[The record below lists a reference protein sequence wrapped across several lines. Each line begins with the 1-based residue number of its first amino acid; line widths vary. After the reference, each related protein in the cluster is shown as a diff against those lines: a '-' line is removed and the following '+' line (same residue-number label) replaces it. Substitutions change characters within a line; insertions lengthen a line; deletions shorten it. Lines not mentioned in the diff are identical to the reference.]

1 MSNEGGMRCFYAA
14 TALRAGGLL
23 EDKRLEKCTDR
34 HRIRIE
40 RPILNDFDPGS
51 VRLIDPRTAGLVI
64 EMVHGWP
71 SRVHLQM
78 GRAALGAGKTVWFYW
93 PHEGAIERID
103 RERLASYARLWLVV
117 QGRDLMFH
125 GVMRLR
131 QVANNFLPSRS
142 RRIAAR
148 LYHALKS
155 RLIALASPSVIRTD
169 TRLDDADRVTQA
181 ARATLVK
188 LVADSHPVSL
198 TLDKAPTPKQPLIA
212 TGAYLRT
219 DFWAKITTGGSYG
232 HTCYVARELART
244 TERFVCYMP
253 VHYALLSDLGIN
265 QVAMDSPGPSSDEV
279 ALIRANEHYHRWL
292 TRALAESKPAFI
304 YERLCLGN
312 FVGARLSQE
321 LRIPYFVEY
330 NGSEISM
337 RKSFGSGA
345 YQHEDIFLAAEEA
358 AFGQAT
364 LISVVS
370 EAVRDDVVRRGIDSR
385 KVLVNPNGVD
395 LEAYR
400 PPPPATRAMLRRELG
415 FSETDRVVGFIGTFG
430 GWHGVDVL
438 AAALPA
444 LCHRLPTARFLLIG
458 DGDNR
463 ALIDKAIDAHHLKH
477 RVICTGRVAHHE
489 GARLLGACDIYIS
502 PHSSHMV
509 DSRFFGSPTKLFE
522 YMGLGGGIVAS
533 DLEQIGQVLAPAWR
547 ADALPGPRVSV
558 SNERA
563 VLCKPGDVT
572 EFVDA
577 VAFLVE
583 RPDICEALG
592 RNARLAA
599 EREFSW
605 ERHIERLWNFAV
617 ERMPTGQGRQP

>member
-1 MSNEGGMRCFYAA
+1 M
-14 TALRAGGLL
+14 
-23 EDKRLEKCTDR
+23 
-34 HRIRIE
+34 
-40 RPILNDFDPGS
+40 
-51 VRLIDPRTAGLVI
+51 
-64 EMVHGWP
+64 
-71 SRVHLQM
+71 
-78 GRAALGAGKTVWFYW
+78 
-93 PHEGAIERID
+93 
-103 RERLASYARLWLVV
+103 
-117 QGRDLMFH
+117 
-125 GVMRLR
+125 
-131 QVANNFLPSRS
+131 
-142 RRIAAR
+142 
-148 LYHALKS
+148 
-155 RLIALASPSVIRTD
+155 
-169 TRLDDADRVTQA
+169 
-181 ARATLVK
+181 
-188 LVADSHPVSL
+188 
-198 TLDKAPTPKQPLIA
+198 A

-244 TERFVCYMP
+244 TERFVCFLP
-253 VHYALLSDLGIN
+253 VHYSLLSDLGIK
-265 QVAMDSPGPSSDEV
+265 QVAMDSPGPSNDEA
-279 ALIRANEHYHRWL
+279 ALVRANEHYHRWL
-292 TRALAESKPAFI
+292 TRELAETKPAFI

-337 RKSFGSGA
+337 RKSFGNGA

-358 AFGQAT
+358 AFRQAT

-370 EAVRDDVVRRGIDSR
+370 EAVRDDVVRRGIDSQ

-400 PPPPATRAMLRRELG
+400 QPEPAKRAMLRRELG
-415 FSETDRVVGFIGTFG
+415 FSDADRVVGFIGTFG

-438 AAALPA
+438 AAALPT
-444 LCHRLPTARFLLIG
+444 LCKRLPAAKFLLIG

-463 ALIDKAIDAHHLKH
+463 GLIDSATDAHQLKQ
-477 RVICTGRVAHHE
+477 RVVCTGRVAHHE
-489 GARLLGACDIYIS
+489 GARLLGVCDIYVS

-533 DLEQIGQVLAPAWR
+533 DLEQIGQVLSPAFH
-547 ADALPGPRVSV
+547 ADALPDQRALVSD
-558 SNERA
+558 ERA

-572 EFVDA
+572 QFVDA

-583 RPDICEALG
+583 RPEICKALG

-599 EREFSW
+599 EQEFSW

-617 ERMPTGQGRQP
+617 ERMPTSQGRQP